1 MKTKVLITLLLG
13 GVSLLAVFISLCGIG
28 LSMGIRKL
36 SIISFFSA
44 VGLLVLLRLTGRYLG
59 REIDRNPES

>member
-1 MKTKVLITLLLG
+1 MKTKVLITLFLG

-36 SIISFFSA
+36 SIFSFFSA

-59 REIDRNPES
+59 REIDRKSES